1 MIVVPPRRHF
11 EPRPYQLLA
20 QDFLLN
26 TPRAMLAAP
35 PGLGKTS
42 TVYAVL
48 DILKMCGSNF
58 FPALVVAPKQVAKA
72 VWTGEARKWDRFV
85 DLTVQTVV
93 GDREQRL
100 AALRAAPIA
109 DVYTVNYENLDWLMA
124 TLGERWPF
132 KTVIADESTR
142 LKNFRLDA
150 RKGRRSTALSYIVRH
165 TGRWINLSGTPMPN
179 GYQDLWGQFWFV
191 DQGVRLGRTYTNFLD
206 QWFTKNEYTRAVKPR
221 PGAAEE
227 ITVALMDVMMSLRV
241 EDWFDL
247 QEPMRVMRE
256 VELPPKVRGV
266 YDQMEKDYFA
276 EIGAAGI
283 EAVNSGVKAQKLL
296 ELASGS
302 MYDEHGDAHEAH
314 DLKNELLESIV
325 NELQEPL
332 MVVYW
337 WDFDAPR
344 IKKAFPH
351 ARVYR
356 GERERADWNAGK
368 IDMLLINPA
377 QGGHGLDFQ
386 DGGRAICHYSNTW
399 DAELRDQVNARLGPV
414 RQAQSG
420 HNRAV
425 LEYYLVA
432 KDTIDMECVDRV
444 DGKLSEQDVLMRAL
458 SRRH

>member
-1 MIVVPPRRHF
+1 MIVAPPRKVF
-11 EPRPYQLLA
+11 VPRPYQLLA
-20 QDFLLN
+20 QDFLLK

-58 FPALVVAPKQVAKA
+58 FPALVIAPKQVAKA
-72 VWTGEARKWDRFV
+72 VWTGEAKKWDRFEGM
-85 DLTVQTVV
+85 VV
-93 GDREQRL
+93 RSITGTREQRL
-100 AALRAAPIA
+100 DAMRAAPVA
-109 DVYTVNYENLDWLMA
+109 DVYTVNYENLEWLIK
-124 TLGERWPF
+124 TLGGKWPF

-142 LKNFRLDA
+142 LKSFRLDHK
-150 RKGRRSTALSYIVRH
+150 KGRRSTALSFIVRH

-191 DQGVRLGRTYTNFLD
+191 DQGQRLGRTYTNFLD
-206 QWFTKNEYTRAVKPR
+206 HWFVKNEYTRAVRPR

-247 QEPMRVMRE
+247 QEPMRTIRE
-256 VELPPKVRGV
+256 VELPSKVRGI
-266 YDQMEKDYFA
+266 YDEMEKEFYA
-276 EIGAAGI
+276 EVGAVGI

-302 MYDEHGDAHEAH
+302 LYDENSVAHEVH
-314 DLKNELLESIV
+314 DLKNEALESVV

-337 WDFDAPR
+337 WEFDAPR
-344 IKKAFPH
+344 IRKAFPH

-356 GERERADWNAGK
+356 GEKDRADWNAGK

-386 DGGRAICHYSNTW
+386 DGGRAICHYSHTW

-414 RQAQSG
+414 RQEQSG
-420 HNRAV
+420 HKRAV

-432 KDTIDMECVDRV
+432 KDTIDTECVERV

-458 SRRH
+458 SRRV